1 MYVPTDMEYKPLV
14 QTCKGVFFSSSLGLS
29 WLYRETINWTRK
41 DGAKKKTRNGK
52 LPMLSFICHA
62 RAQVPLLQL
71 TAQDL
76 YNADTYYSMN
86 LGIMRTDQSWNVKL
100 MVFEIV
106 YMVQYQDL
114 TEMRGIMPR

>member
-1 MYVPTDMEYKPLV
+1 M
-14 QTCKGVFFSSSLGLS
+14 
-29 WLYRETINWTRK
+29 
-41 DGAKKKTRNGK
+41 
-52 LPMLSFICHA
+52 LPMSSFICHA

-100 MVFEIV
+100 IVFEIV